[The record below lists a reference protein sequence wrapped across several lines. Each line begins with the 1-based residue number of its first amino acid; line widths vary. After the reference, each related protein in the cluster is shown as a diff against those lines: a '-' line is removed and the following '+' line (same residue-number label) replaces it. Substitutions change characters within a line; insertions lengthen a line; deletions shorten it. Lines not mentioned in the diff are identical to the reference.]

1 MLGAAAVS
9 WLGGGGS
16 RGRGDLVSL
25 LAVTALR
32 EQLEAEQSGCFGNRF
47 SDLSL
52 YDC

>member
-1 MLGAAAVS
+1 MFAAAAVS

-16 RGRGDLVSL
+16 RARGDLVSL
-25 LAVTALR
+25 LAVSALR

-47 SDLSL
+47 SVLLL